1 MEIRNYLTG
10 DLDEILELFYQT
22 VHVIN
27 AADYTPE
34 QLNAWADGKPDRD
47 VWGKSLLEHRTLVA
61 VCDGKIAGFADMTA
75 DGYLD
80 RMYVHK
86 DYQNRGIAAALL
98 KRLEDGCHTGKFVT
112 HASITAR
119 PFFEKKGYHVVKSQ
133 QVERKGQMLM
143 NYVMEK
149 EKERVKIP
157 TLQTERLY
165 LRPLVPEDADEA
177 FANWTHDAEVA
188 KYMRWSV
195 HQNVEETREWLI
207 GEQEGSQ
214 TGNIYD
220 WGFVLKETGELIGS
234 GGLSY
239 SEEQGMFE
247 LGYNI
252 MKKYWNQGYTTEA
265 AKRIVDFAVSELGE
279 KKLHCCHAKDNP
291 ASGRVMEKAGFT
303 YVRDSSYA
311 SFDGKR
317 QFACKEYILDLE
329 KGEDN
334 CEDK

>member
-1 MEIRNYLTG
+1 MEIRNYLNG
-10 DLDEILELFYQT
+10 DLDEILELFYRT

-27 AADYTPE
+27 AADYTQE
-34 QLNAWADGKPDRD
+34 QLDAWADGKPDRE
-47 VWGKSLLEHRTLVA
+47 VWEKSLLEHNTLVA
-61 VCDGKIAGFADMTA
+61 VCDGKIAGFADMTG

-98 KRLEDGCHTGKFVT
+98 KRLEDGCRTGKFVT

-119 PFFEKKGYHVVKSQ
+119 PFFKKKGYHVVKSQ

-149 EKERVKIP
+149 EKVKIRV
-157 TLQTERLY
+157 LQTEHLY

-177 FANWTHDAEVA
+177 YANWTHDPEVA
-188 KYMRWSV
+188 KYMRWTV
-195 HQNVEETREWLI
+195 HQNVEETREWLTQ
-207 GEQEGSQ
+207 EQEG
-214 TGNIYD
+214 TNRGNIYD
-220 WGFVLKETGELIGS
+220 WGFILKETGELIGS

-239 SEEQGMFE
+239 SEEYGAFE

-252 MKKYWNQGYTTEA
+252 MKKYWNRGYTTEA
-265 AKRIVDFAVSELGE
+265 AKKIVSFAITDLGQ
-279 KKLHCCHAKDNP
+279 KKLYCCHAKDNP

-303 YVRDSSYA
+303 YVRDGSYI

-317 QFACKEYILDLE
+317 QFACKKYILDLE

-334 CEDK
+334 YENK